1 MTGDF
6 LALGGIKYSPPV
18 FLASGTAGNGA
29 EMIGMTDFLYVGA
42 VITKAVTPKPR
53 AGNPPPRIAP
63 SYSGLVNS
71 IGLANSGLEHFVSE
85 VIPELRDFPAKII
98 VNVAGEVI
106 EDYEEVVKRLN
117 SFDLVTAYE
126 INISCPNVAKGGI
139 TFGKDALSSKLLVEK
154 LREETEKPL
163 ILKMTPHGEEYI
175 KIAQIAQDAGVD
187 AFSFVNTFP
196 AVLFDIEKRTFA
208 LGNKTGGLS
217 GPAIK
222 PLALHAVHRLRSV
235 TSLPIIG
242 GGGITDYKDAV
253 EFFLAGAN
261 AVSLGTVLFSDAD
274 SPKKIWTGLKK
285 YISRHGLKSLNDI
298 KLKNEK

>member
-1 MTGDF
+1 MTEDF
-6 LALGGIKYSPPV
+6 LSLRGTKYSPPI
-18 FLASGTAGNGA
+18 FLASGTAGSGK
-29 EMIGMTDFLYVGA
+29 ELLGFTDFSYVGA

-71 IGLANSGLEHFVSE
+71 IGLANPGLESFVSE
-85 VIPELRDFPAKII
+85 VIPEIEDIPAKII
-98 VNVAGEVI
+98 VNVAGEDVKDYKEVI
-106 EDYEEVVKRLN
+106 EGLN
-117 SFDLVTAYE
+117 PFDLVTAYE
-126 INISCPNVAKGGI
+126 INISCPNVKKGGI
-139 TFGKDALSSKLLVEK
+139 SFGKDPISSKVLIEK
-154 LREETEKPL
+154 LREATEKPL
-163 ILKMTPHGEEYI
+163 ILKMTPHGDEYI
-175 KIAQIAQDAGVD
+175 QIAQIAQDSGVD

-242 GGGITDYKDAV
+242 GGGITGYKDAV

-261 AVSLGTVLFSDAD
+261 AISLGTVLFSDTD
-274 SPKKIWTGLKK
+274 SPKKIFNGLKK